1 LTHAKRADAGVS
13 IRPAVAAASR
23 RSAVGR
29 NKRALAVAFVAE
41 VRSRKLYGCAVRYQI
56 SDGDFSEFARTA
68 AALLRDQPHAD
79 AHAIEESVRTQF
91 APLRG

>member
-1 LTHAKRADAGVS
+1 M
-13 IRPAVAAASR
+13 
-23 RSAVGR
+23 
-29 NKRALAVAFVAE
+29 AE
-41 VRSRKLYGCAVRYQI
+41 VRSRKLYGCAASTAQCAVRYQI

-91 APLRG
+91 APLRE